1 LGAERSLEVWSL
13 AESER
18 PAGLDPDVVFRC
30 ASGRRVGFASLA
42 LRTAASLRATLVLV
56 THVHLLPVV
65 LPLQWRG
72 AMVVPILM
80 GIEAW
85 KPLRPLEVRALRRA
99 WRVLSISSHTIGR
112 FTAANPSLAYLAV
125 DVCHP
130 GVAAAAEPRRDRVDG
145 RYALIVARM
154 SREERYKGHDL
165 LIDVWPRVRERV
177 PDAQLVIAGDGDDRE
192 RLQQRVADA
201 GLGCAIRFTGAI
213 DDPTLAAYYRDAAV
227 FVLSSRYEGMPLA
240 LLEAQAMGVPAV
252 AFDCPTG
259 PADIIT
265 PDTGILVPRGDVDA
279 LAAALV
285 ALLGDPARR
294 ERMAH
299 AALKRSR
306 EVFSPETHRDRW
318 MALVR
323 RVAASQVPAGEGRRA

>member
-227 FVLSSRYEGMPLA
+227 FVMPSRDEGFGLVF
-240 LLEAQAMGVPAV
+240 LEAMRAGTPCIAAAGAAEEIVRDGVDGVVVEYGDAGALVDAVVRLFTDRTAREAMGRAGR
-252 AFDCPTG
+252 A
-259 PADIIT
+259 
-265 PDTGILVPRGDVDA
+265 
-279 LAAALV
+279 
-285 ALLGDPARR
+285 
-294 ERMAH
+294 
-299 AALKRSR
+299 
-306 EVFSPETHRDRW
+306 
-318 MALVR
+318 
-323 RVAASQVPAGEGRRA
+323 RVAAHFTLPHFAERLHHLLQLERLPAAC